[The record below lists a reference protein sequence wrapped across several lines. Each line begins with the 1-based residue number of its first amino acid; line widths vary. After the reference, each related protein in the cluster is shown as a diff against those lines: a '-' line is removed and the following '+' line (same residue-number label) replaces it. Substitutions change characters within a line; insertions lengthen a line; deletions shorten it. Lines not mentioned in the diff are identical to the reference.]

1 MWYRNSFRARH
12 FLALN
17 SINRQKLLTQT
28 RFCHLQPLKWF
39 DIKEFKEKLKCR
51 VLIFRRNYAL
61 SAHFL
66 FLLQERQIDQRLFS
80 RKFVMCRKTDFS
92 KQKKICAI
100 FCSFLRRYMETSFCN
115 CICYSRLVVCEDV
128 NQATNKKFTYHA
140 PFKNFS
146 FLLAKRL

>member
-92 KQKKICAI
+92 KQKKSVQFFVHFYVDIW
-100 FCSFLRRYMETSFCN
+100 
-115 CICYSRLVVCEDV
+115 
-128 NQATNKKFTYHA
+128 
-140 PFKNFS
+140 
-146 FLLAKRL
+146 KRLFVTAYAIQD